1 MITSMPSSRVVNEMR
16 ASITEN
22 GGCLLDNIPKFNS
35 SKRVPAKQANR
46 CPPDDEQQQR
56 KKERNR
62 EVLVRA
68 SDWCEVMFGPMD
80 PKILEKNKIIENDDQ
95 YATQPTKLRFEGR
108 VVYVTREYVFSRRVF
123 ELDASCWRELGDDVR

>member
-1 MITSMPSSRVVNEMR
+1 MYNNKVDDETPSKTRAEKTKSITGGGGGKTTTALFSGLSFMITSMPSSRVVNEMR

-35 SKRVPAKQANR
+35 SKRAGAQANR

-80 PKILEKNKIIENDDQ
+80 PKILGKEQNHRK
-95 YATQPTKLRFEGR
+95 
-108 VVYVTREYVFSRRVF
+108 
-123 ELDASCWRELGDDVR
+123 